1 MHADELRNATR
12 ERLLAEIGT
21 LRLQYDISNQD
32 QLVGRIRELDGR
44 IRELEMALLQS
55 RDYSMGLSAEVGE
68 MRAAN
73 AALAKK
79 IAQQKA
85 TLDRTFASR
94 TWRLGYL
101 LLTPLRVAK
110 RVVKAL

>member
-1 MHADELRNATR
+1 MHADELRDATR

-21 LRLQYDISNQD
+21 LRHQYDISNQA
-32 QLVGRIRELDGR
+32 QLVGR

>member
-1 MHADELRNATR
+1 MHADELRDATR

-21 LRLQYDISNQD
+21 LRHQYDNSNQA
-32 QLVGRIRELDGR
+32 QLVGR

-68 MRAAN
+68 MQAAN
-73 AALAKK
+73 AILAKK

-110 RVVKAL
+110 RVIKAL

>member
-1 MHADELRNATR
+1 MHADELRDATR

-21 LRLQYDISNQD
+21 LRHQYDISNQA
-32 QLVGRIRELDGR
+32 QLVGR

-73 AALAKK
+73 TVLAKK

-110 RVVKAL
+110 RVIKAL

>member
-1 MHADELRNATR
+1 MHADELRDATR

-21 LRLQYDISNQD
+21 LRHQYDISNQA
-32 QLVGRIRELDGR
+32 QLVGR

-73 AALAKK
+73 AVLAKK

-110 RVVKAL
+110 RVIKAL

>member
-1 MHADELRNATR
+1 MHADELRDATR

-21 LRLQYDISNQD
+21 LRHQYDISNQA
-32 QLVGRIRELDGR
+32 QLVGR

-73 AALAKK
+73 AVLAKK

-110 RVVKAL
+110 RFIKAL

>member
-1 MHADELRNATR
+1 MHADELRDATR

-21 LRLQYDISNQD
+21 LRHQYDISNQA
-32 QLVGRIRELDGR
+32 QLVGR

-55 RDYSMGLSAEVGE
+55 RDYAMGLSAEVGE

-73 AALAKK
+73 AVLAKR

>member
-21 LRLQYDISNQD
+21 LRLQYDISNQA
-32 QLVGRIRELDGR
+32 QLVGRIREL
-44 IRELEMALLQS
+44 EMSLLQS

>member
-1 MHADELRNATR
+1 MHADELRDATR

-21 LRLQYDISNQD
+21 LRLQYDISNQA
-32 QLVGRIRELDGR
+32 QLVGR

-68 MRAAN
+68 LRAEN
-73 AALAKK
+73 SVLAKK

-110 RVVKAL
+110 RVIRAL

>member
-1 MHADELRNATR
+1 MHADELRDATR

-21 LRLQYDISNQD
+21 LRHQYDISNQA
-32 QLVGRIRELDGR
+32 QLVGR

-73 AALAKK
+73 AVLAKK

>member
-1 MHADELRNATR
+1 MHADELRDATR

-21 LRLQYDISNQD
+21 LRHQYDISNQA
-32 QLVGRIRELDGR
+32 QLVGRIREL
-44 IRELEMALLQS
+44 EMSLLQS

-68 MRAAN
+68 LSAAN

-79 IAQQKA
+79 IVQQKA

-110 RVVKAL
+110 RVIKAL

>member
-1 MHADELRNATR
+1 MHADELRDATR

-21 LRLQYDISNQD
+21 LRHQYDISNQA
-32 QLVGRIRELDGR
+32 QLVGR

-68 MRAAN
+68 LRAAN
-73 AALAKK
+73 AVLAKK
-79 IAQQKA
+79 IAQQKT
-85 TLDRTFASR
+85 TLDRMFASR

-110 RVVKAL
+110 RVIKAL